1 MEELLPATEK
11 GASCLGAAVILV
23 VDSHPENRL
32 LLTRVLA
39 PLGWRVVVESLGQAV
54 VARVRGDRPDAVIL
68 DVHLPDMD
76 GLTVCRSLQ
85 ALPEGADLPVL
96 FVSTTD
102 DMALRLQAFEAGG
115 VDFMVRP
122 FHPQELVA
130 RLGRHLTLRQ
140 LQRQLRQQNQSLQEA
155 VRERARTEAEFRAL
169 LEAMTDIIAV
179 YDRQG
184 NCLRLVHTN
193 SDVAFEVLA
202 AQYATAMRSQVEEYL
217 AYIQIVLETQQTVHD
232 AEYTLMLDGREFW
245 FSANISPLGLDQVLW
260 VAREITGRKRVDEAL
275 QRSSSFLNAQKEAA
289 LDGILA
295 VDEQGRIINY
305 NHRFCEM
312 WQLPEAVLA
321 GIEEERLLMALIW
334 RAELPE
340 ELAAM
345 VEAAYDNPDEPQR
358 AEIPFGDRV
367 FDCYSGPVFSPAG
380 KFYGMNWYFRDVTD
394 RFKAQEAIAA
404 ERDKADRLL
413 LNILPA
419 PIANRL
425 KQNEATIADGFAEV
439 TILFSDIVGFTR
451 MAERLSPA
459 ELVALLDEIF
469 SAFDAIVEVHDLEKI
484 KTIGDE
490 YMAVAGLPLPASD
503 HARRAAEAALAMQAA
518 IGGFRDENGQ
528 PIQLRIG
535 LHSGPVVAGVIGR
548 RKFAYDLW
556 GDAVNLASRMESQGE
571 PGKIQV
577 TAATYRHLR
586 EHYRLPFRGNI
597 PVKGKGAMA
606 TYWLEGPL

>member
-1 MEELLPATEK
+1 MEEGATCRETT
-11 GASCLGAAVILV
+11 VILV

-32 LLTRVLA
+32 LLARVLA
-39 PLGWRVVVESLGQAV
+39 PLGWRVVTESLGQAV
-54 VARVRGDRPDAVIL
+54 AARVRRDRPDAVIL
-68 DVHLPDMD
+68 DVHLPDVD
-76 GLTVCRSLQ
+76 GLTVCRSLRT
-85 ALPEGADLPVL
+85 LPEGADLPVL

-130 RLGRHLTLRQ
+130 RLSRHLTLQQ
-140 LQRQLRQQNQSLQEA
+140 LQRQLREQNQSLQEA

-193 SDVAFEVLA
+193 SDLSFELLA
-202 AQYATAMRSQVEEYL
+202 AQYAAAMRTQVEEYL

-245 FSANISPLGLDQVLW
+245 FSANISPLGSDQVLW

-334 RAELPE
+334 QAELPE

-345 VEAAYDNPDEPQR
+345 VEAAYDNPDLPQR

-394 RFKAQEAIAA
+394 RFKAQAAIAA

-425 KQNEATIADGFAEV
+425 KQNETTIADGFAEV
-439 TILFSDIVGFTR
+439 TILFSDIVGFTQ
-451 MAERLSPA
+451 MAECLSPT

-469 SAFDAIVEVHDLEKI
+469 STFDAIVETHGLEKI

-518 IGGFRDENGQ
+518 IGQFRDGNGQ

-577 TAATYRHLR
+577 TAATYQHLHDR
-586 EHYRLPFRGNI
+586 YRLPLRGNLT
-597 PVKGKGAMA
+597 VKGKGAMA
-606 TYWLEGPL
+606 TYWLEGPI

>member
-1 MEELLPATEK
+1 MGELRPAMEGE
-11 GASCLGAAVILV
+11 GVSSLGTVVILV
-23 VDSHPENRL
+23 VDSQPENQL
-32 LLTRVLA
+32 LLARVLA
-39 PLGWRVVVESLGQAV
+39 PLGWRVVAESLGQAV
-54 VARVRGDRPDAVIL
+54 GERVRRDRPNAVIL

-76 GLTVCRSLQ
+76 GLAVCRAIQ
-85 ALPEGADLPVL
+85 AVGADIPVL
-96 FVSTTD
+96 FVSTAD
-102 DMALRLQAFEAGG
+102 DTTLRLQAFEVGG
-115 VDFMVRP
+115 ADFLVRP
-122 FHPQELVA
+122 FHPQEVVA
-130 RLGRHLTLRQ
+130 RLSHHLARQQ
-140 LQRQLRQQNQSLQEA
+140 LQRKLQEQNQRLAEA

-169 LEAMTDIIAV
+169 LEAMTDVIAV

-184 NCLRLVHTN
+184 NCLRLVRTN
-193 SDVAFEVLA
+193 SDLSFELLA
-202 AQYATAMRSQVEEYL
+202 EQYAKAMRTQVEEYL
-217 AYIQIVLETQQTVHD
+217 AYIQIVLETQETVHD
-232 AEYTLMLDGREFW
+232 AEYTLTLDGREFW
-245 FSANISPLGLDQVLW
+245 FSANISPLGPDQVLW

-305 NHRFCEM
+305 NHQFCQM
-312 WQLPEAVLA
+312 WQLPERVLA

-345 VEAAYDNPDEPQR
+345 VEAAYDNPDWPQR

-380 KFYGMNWYFRDVTD
+380 KFYGMNWYFRDVTE
-394 RFKAQEAIAA
+394 RFRAQAAIAA

-425 KQNEATIADGFAEV
+425 KQNETTIADSFAEV
-439 TILFSDIVGFTR
+439 TILFSDIVGFTKI
-451 MAERLSPA
+451 ATYLTPV

-469 SAFDAIVEVHDLEKI
+469 SAFDAIAEAHGLEKI

-490 YMAVAGLPLPASD
+490 YMAVAGLSLPASD
-503 HARRAAEAALAMQAA
+503 HACRAAEAALAMQAA
-518 IGGFRDENGQ
+518 IGRFQNEEGQ
-528 PIQLRIG
+528 PIQLRVG

-577 TAATYRHLR
+577 TAATYQYLQ
-586 EHYRLPFRGNI
+586 EHYRLRLRGNI
-597 PVKGKGAMA
+597 EVKGKGAMA
-606 TYWLEGPL
+606 TYWLEGHR